1 MNLEGIFGIFSF
13 FDENEPDKKIEQE
26 IEEYTSTPHYKIKIF
41 IKLITNGKAFKQQLI
56 QFFQQS
62 NESLDMSSVD
72 SAGEFMMYSRSWYW
86 INQCD
91 LNNDKWQEC
100 LKNIPHKS
108 LFECLDSCIEYYLSL
123 EEYEKCAFLK
133 SIKEFCEK
141 A

>member
-13 FDENEPDKKIEQE
+13 FDENEPDKKVEQE
-26 IEEYTSTPHYKIKIF
+26 IEEYTSTPYYKIKIF
-41 IKLITNGKAFKQQLI
+41 IKLIVNGKAFKQQII

-62 NESLDMSSVD
+62 DQSLDMSSVNE
-72 SAGEFMMYSRSWYW
+72 AGEFMMYSRSWYW

-91 LNNDKWQEC
+91 LQDEKWQEC
-100 LKNIPHKS
+100 LSNIPHKQ

>member
-26 IEEYTSTPHYKIKIF
+26 IEEYTSTPYYKIKIF
-41 IKLITNGKAFKQQLI
+41 IKLIINGKAFKQQLI

-62 NESLDMSSVD
+62 DESLDMSSVD
-72 SAGEFMMYSRSWYW
+72 SAGEFMMHSRSWYW
-86 INQCD
+86 ITQCD

-100 LKNIPHKS
+100 LKNIPHKQ
-108 LFECLDSCIEYYLSL
+108 LFECLDLCIEYYLSL

>member
-1 MNLEGIFGIFSF
+1 MSLEGIFGIFSF
-13 FDENEPDKKIEQE
+13 FDENGPDKKIEQE
-26 IEEYTSTPHYKIKIF
+26 IEEYTSTPYYKIKIF
-41 IKLITNGKAFKQQLI
+41 IKLIINGKAFKQQLI

-62 NESLDMSSVD
+62 DESLDMSSVD
-72 SAGEFMMYSRSWYW
+72 SAGEFMMHSRSWYW
-86 INQCD
+86 IHQCD
-91 LNNDKWQEC
+91 LKDDKWQEC
-100 LKNIPHKS
+100 LKNFPHKQ

>member
-1 MNLEGIFGIFSF
+1 
-13 FDENEPDKKIEQE
+13 
-26 IEEYTSTPHYKIKIF
+26 
-41 IKLITNGKAFKQQLI
+41 
-56 QFFQQS
+56 
-62 NESLDMSSVD
+62 MSSVD

-100 LKNIPHKS
+100 LKNIPHKQ